1 MEVLPTLRWIG
12 VVRARGIAL
21 FAINPC
27 LYGVCLLHGGTGTAG
42 TGQPAG
48 GNGERVSLTR
58 GVGDSGQSTSRLCHF
73 RLIPVLRLISIL
85 LRRA

>member
-58 GVGDSGQSTSRLCHF
+58 GGTGRGTGQPDTRERGTGNGS
-73 RLIPVLRLISIL
+73 
-85 LRRA
+85 A